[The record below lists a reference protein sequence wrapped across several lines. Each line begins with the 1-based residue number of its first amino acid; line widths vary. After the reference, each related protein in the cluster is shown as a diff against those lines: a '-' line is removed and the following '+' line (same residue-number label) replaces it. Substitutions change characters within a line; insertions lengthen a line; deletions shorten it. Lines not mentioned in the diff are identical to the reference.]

1 MDFLLEF
8 RRLCERLPVLFYA
21 KIVCSLFCAI
31 PSLLL
36 LFAVLRSSIHA
47 NCRILL
53 CLWAVDQMMVYAM
66 VSWLSVHYI
75 FFEKEYFSD
84 DFYPVG
90 ISIRNPSKYYQS
102 SPAYFTLFVFAV
114 TSVRWLE
121 FLMVFIYAG
130 ALTLSATIGAFLS
143 NLLDITAFVTNIVVV
158 RFSKRRD
165 QNCHK
170 QLNERYQVD
179 SRNFIARAMM
189 PVYFIS
195 SSLKV

>member
-8 RRLCERLPVLFYA
+8 RRLCEGLPVLFYA

-53 CLWAVDQMMVYAM
+53 CLWAVDQLMVYAM

-114 TSVRWLE
+114 TSFGLAIVISELI
-121 FLMVFIYAG
+121 LSG

-170 QLNERYQVD
+170 QLNERYQIRET
-179 SRNFIARAMM
+179 SSIARAMM